1 MILEA
6 LRRSREPAPGG
17 ASVPTLDTEHYPA
30 VSIRSTPPWVW
41 SLAGVTAASIGFVG
55 FLWLGSGTDSAP
67 KVAPSA
73 SAAADRGGSD
83 RLNQRNVQAA
93 SDTRTGN
100 ASAVVQLPAA
110 VPNSSPASGSLSLT
124 SAAAELN
131 EGATPPRTVD
141 VSPSLPSSAA
151 PSASVS
157 ALYASRSTAS
167 AVPVTVD
174 DQQAMKRL
182 MSEDNSAFSTARPSG
197 NPPKTDVADTEVDVD
212 EVLRRAQAAIG
223 EERLT
228 EYPAPLL
235 ESLSQQQKDRIPTVM
250 YRQHD
255 WASAGESSVVLNG
268 QRLQVGGQHN
278 GFRVKAILRDSVV
291 LEWGGTTFRLR
302 ALNSWINL

>member
-1 MILEA
+1 M
-6 LRRSREPAPGG
+6 
-17 ASVPTLDTEHYPA
+17 
-30 VSIRSTPPWVW
+30 
-41 SLAGVTAASIGFVG
+41 
-55 FLWLGSGTDSAP
+55 
-67 KVAPSA
+67 
-73 SAAADRGGSD
+73 
-83 RLNQRNVQAA
+83 
-93 SDTRTGN
+93 
-100 ASAVVQLPAA
+100 
-110 VPNSSPASGSLSLT
+110 
-124 SAAAELN
+124 
-131 EGATPPRTVD
+131 TVD
-141 VSPSLPSSAA
+141 E
-151 PSASVS
+151 
-157 ALYASRSTAS
+157 
-167 AVPVTVD
+167 
-174 DQQAMKRL
+174 QQAMKRPL
-182 MSEDNSAFSTARPSG
+182 SDDNSSVSAAQPSG
-197 NPPKTDVADTEVDVD
+197 NPPKTDVTDTEVDVD

>member
-17 ASVPTLDTEHYPA
+17 ASVPTLDTEHYPV
-30 VSIRSTPPWVW
+30 VSTRSTPPWVW

-55 FLWLGSGTDSAP
+55 FLWLGSGSDSAP
-67 KVAPSA
+67 I
-73 SAAADRGGSD
+73 
-83 RLNQRNVQAA
+83 
-93 SDTRTGN
+93 
-100 ASAVVQLPAA
+100 VVQVPAA
-110 VPNSSPASGSLSLT
+110 VPDSSPVSGSPLLT
-124 SAAAELN
+124 SASAELN
-131 EGATPPRTVD
+131 EGASSPRTVD
-141 VSPSLPSSAA
+141 VSRSVPSTGAA
-151 PSASVS
+151 SASVS

-167 AVPVTVD
+167 AVPMTVD
-174 DQQAMKRL
+174 DQQAIERPL
-182 MSEDNSAFSTARPSG
+182 PEDNSSVSTARPSG

>member
-6 LRRSREPAPGG
+6 LRRSREPVPGG
-17 ASVPTLDTEHYPA
+17 ASVPTLDTEHYPV
-30 VSIRSTPPWVW
+30 VSTHSTPPWVW
-41 SLAGVTAASIGFVG
+41 LLAGVTAASLGFVG
-55 FLWLGSGTDSAP
+55 ILWLGSGHDSATT
-67 KVAPSA
+67 VAPSSS
-73 SAAADRGGSD
+73 SAADKAGSD
-83 RLNQRNVQAA
+83 RLNPRNVQAA
-93 SDTRTGN
+93 SDTSTGN

-110 VPNSSPASGSLSLT
+110 VQDSSSGYGSPVVT
-124 SAAAELN
+124 SASADLNASDASPGTVAA
-131 EGATPPRTVD
+131 
-141 VSPSLPSSAA
+141 SPSVSSAA
-151 PSASVS
+151 VPSASVS
-157 ALYASRSTAS
+157 ALYASRSTVS
-167 AVPVTVD
+167 TVPMTID
-174 DQQAMKRL
+174 DQQTMTGSL
-182 MSEDNSAFSTARPSG
+182 PEDNSSVSTARPSG
-197 NPPKTDVADTEVDVD
+197 NRPKTDVADTEVDVD

-235 ESLSQQQKDRIPTVM
+235 ESLSQQQKDRIPTLM

>member
-6 LRRSREPAPGG
+6 LRRSREPVPGG
-17 ASVPTLDTEHYPA
+17 ASVPTLDTEHYQ
-30 VSIRSTPPWVW
+30 VSSTRSTPPWVW

-67 KVAPSA
+67 IVA
-73 SAAADRGGSD
+73 
-83 RLNQRNVQAA
+83 
-93 SDTRTGN
+93 
-100 ASAVVQLPAA
+100 QLPAT
-110 VPNSSPASGSLSLT
+110 VPDSSPDTGSPLVASVST
-124 SAAAELN
+124 ELN
-131 EGATPPRTVD
+131 EGAMSPGTVD
-141 VSPSLPSSAA
+141 VSPSVPNAAA

-167 AVPVTVD
+167 VVPMTVD
-174 DQQAMKRL
+174 EQQAMKRPL
-182 MSEDNSAFSTARPSG
+182 SDDNSSVSAAQPSG
-197 NPPKTDVADTEVDVD
+197 NPPKTDVTDTEVDVD